1 VSSDQFYPKR
11 RELRSQNFDS
21 NNSVTVSRIA
31 SLLTED
37 RTMLFLVISV
47 VSLAI
52 GFVLG
57 RVWEIRQDIK
67 QQTASDSARIPSAPS
82 DRHAALADRL
92 ATPRDLF
99 ASHNRSQMGF

>member
-1 VSSDQFYPKR
+1 
-11 RELRSQNFDS
+11 L
-21 NNSVTVSRIA
+21 I
-31 SLLTED
+31 ED
-37 RTMLFLVISV
+37 WTMLFLITSV

-57 RVWEIRQDIK
+57 RVWEIRQGIK
-67 QQTASDSARIPSAPS
+67 QQIASDPARQPSVSS

-99 ASHNRSQMGF
+99 ASHNKSQMGF

>member
-1 VSSDQFYPKR
+1 
-11 RELRSQNFDS
+11 
-21 NNSVTVSRIA
+21 
-31 SLLTED
+31 
-37 RTMLFLVISV
+37 MLFLITSV

-67 QQTASDSARIPSAPS
+67 RQKASGSARLPSAPS
-82 DRHAALADRL
+82 DRHAALADRI

-99 ASHNRSQMGF
+99 ASHNKSQMGF

>member
-1 VSSDQFYPKR
+1 M
-11 RELRSQNFDS
+11 
-21 NNSVTVSRIA
+21 
-31 SLLTED
+31 LLLIT
-37 RTMLFLVISV
+37 SV

-57 RVWEIRQDIK
+57 SVWEIRQGIK
-67 QQTASDSARIPSAPS
+67 QQTASDLARPPSASS

-99 ASHNRSQMGF
+99 ASHNKSQMGF